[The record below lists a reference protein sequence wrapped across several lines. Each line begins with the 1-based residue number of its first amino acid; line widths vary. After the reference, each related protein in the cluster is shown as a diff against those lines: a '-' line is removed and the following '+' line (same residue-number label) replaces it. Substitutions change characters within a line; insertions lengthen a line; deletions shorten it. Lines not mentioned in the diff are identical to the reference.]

1 MIEIR
6 IPCHERETLRSQI
19 IKAGNA
25 CLEFLRQGIAVE
37 IIVRQYRTK
46 RTLEQN
52 DMLHG
57 ICSEI
62 AKQRQWAGHWIDAEG
77 WKRLL
82 VDAWLKESGKARGMV
97 VPSLDG
103 QSVVTLGKQ
112 TRTMTIAELS
122 ELIEFAAAW
131 AAMNGCSVKYLEA
144 A

>member
-6 IPCHERETLRSQI
+6 IPCHEQATLRGQI

-25 CLEFLRQGIAVE
+25 CIDFLRNGVAVE

-57 ICSEI
+57 ICAEI
-62 AKQRQWAGHWIDAEG
+62 AKARPWAGQQLDAEG

-82 VDAWLKESGKARGMV
+82 VDAWMRESGRAQGKV

-103 QSVVTLGKQ
+103 QSVVVLGKQ
-112 TRTMTIAELS
+112 TSNMTITELS
-122 ELIEFAAAW
+122 ELIEFAIAW
-131 AAMNGCSVKYLEA
+131 AAQNDIAVKYA